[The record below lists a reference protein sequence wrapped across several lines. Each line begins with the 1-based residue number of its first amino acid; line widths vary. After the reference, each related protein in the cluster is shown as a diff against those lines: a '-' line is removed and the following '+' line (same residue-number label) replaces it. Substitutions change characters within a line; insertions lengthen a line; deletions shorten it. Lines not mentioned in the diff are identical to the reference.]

1 MPTSIEWTDER
12 WNLADGVSEE
22 CCDLCYADPAEHG
35 EQQFRRE
42 RLRKL
47 ADPIKRITQGDLNFF
62 AAFPHRRY
70 RVGEADCA
78 EIEQAQLLGA
88 DMSLPPGKQYYNAVR
103 YLTPDTCLRVAVLGP
118 PDADPELFDEETAR
132 EIFKQNATLKSVY
145 LAQDVY
151 LTQAEILGVIEALK

>member
-1 MPTSIEWTDER
+1 MPRPQLTRS
-12 WNLADGVSEE
+12 
-22 CCDLCYADPAEHG
+22 
-35 EQQFRRE
+35 QQL
-42 RLRKL
+42 RLREL

-62 AAFPHRRY
+62 TAFPHRRY

-103 YLTPDTCLRVAVLGP
+103 YLTPDACLRVAVLGP

-132 EIFKQNATLKSVY
+132 EIFKQNATLRVD

>member
-1 MPTSIEWTDER
+1 MPTSIEGTDER

-118 PDADPELFDEETAR
+118 PR
-132 EIFKQNATLKSVY
+132 EIFKQNATLRVD

>member
-1 MPTSIEWTDER
+1 M
-12 WNLADGVSEE
+12 
-22 CCDLCYADPAEHG
+22 
-35 EQQFRRE
+35 
-42 RLRKL
+42 RKL
-47 ADPIKRITQGDLNFF
+47 VNPIDRITRADLNYF
-62 AAFPHRRY
+62 ARFPHRRH
-70 RVGEADCA
+70 RVRVAGRA

-132 EIFKQNATLKSVY
+132 EIFKQNATLRVY

-151 LTQAEILGVIEALK
+151 LTQAEILGVIEALQ